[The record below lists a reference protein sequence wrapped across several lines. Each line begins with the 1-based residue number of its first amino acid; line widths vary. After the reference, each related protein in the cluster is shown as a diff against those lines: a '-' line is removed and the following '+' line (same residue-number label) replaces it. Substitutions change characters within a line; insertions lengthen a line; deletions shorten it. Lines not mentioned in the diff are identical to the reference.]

1 MDIEYKQLEE
11 ALLKE
16 LVLAQSFSTKNRFL

>member
-16 LVLAQSFSTKNRFL
+16 LVLAQSFSTKKRFL

>member
-16 LVLAQSFSTKNRFL
+16 LVLAQSFSTKKQFL

>member
-16 LVLAQSFSTKNRFL
+16 LVLAQSFSTKKQLL

>member
-11 ALLKE
+11 TLLKE